1 VDHIPCL
8 QAWAESLGGINFPLV
23 SDFWPHGVVAQQYG
37 VFRSEG
43 KSERA
48 IFIIDPDGFIR
59 YIDIHDIDDQP
70 DNEILFEEL
79 KKIVPSTTQ
88 KKTTQFVEP
97 KKVPDIPSEGVVLF
111 CNSWCPDCK
120 RARAWFK
127 INEIDYV
134 EVDVMEN
141 REAGRMVREWANGN
155 LVTPTFNIN
164 GTVIVNFNVSELEK
178 TLGIQ
183 SK

>member
-1 VDHIPCL
+1 
-8 QAWAESLGGINFPLV
+8 
-23 SDFWPHGVVAQQYG
+23 
-37 VFRSEG
+37 
-43 KSERA
+43 
-48 IFIIDPDGFIR
+48 
-59 YIDIHDIDDQP
+59 
-70 DNEILFEEL
+70 
-79 KKIVPSTTQ
+79 
-88 KKTTQFVEP
+88 
-97 KKVPDIPSEGVVLF
+97 VVLF